1 SSISFKK
8 IYYWHIT
15 LLGKI
20 LESFLTNFIPFN
32 EIKQEKEKGFFETEK
47 KEPTGIAG
55 GSSPAA
61 IKAYHTSGAFQRMY
75 GPPLATYF
83 LLPVN
88 GSSKFSVN

>member
-1 SSISFKK
+1 MESPILK
-8 IYYWHIT
+8 IT
-15 LLGKI
+15 VGAFGGKP
-20 LESFLTNFIPFN
+20 FFI
-32 EIKQEKEKGFFETEK
+32 K

-61 IKAYHTSGAFQRMY
+61 ITAYHTSGAFQRMY

>member
-1 SSISFKK
+1 MLREYGSIEYWMSMSFDELMKW
-8 IYYWHIT
+8 IEEIN
-15 LLGKI
+15 
-20 LESFLTNFIPFN
+20 ESVM
-32 EIKQEKEKGFFETEK
+32 KVK

>member
-1 SSISFKK
+1 MRSIRQNVGVDGGRS
-8 IYYWHIT
+8 H
-15 LLGKI
+15 
-20 LESFLTNFIPFN
+20 
-32 EIKQEKEKGFFETEK
+32 K

>member
-1 SSISFKK
+1 MQEANCV
-8 IYYWHIT
+8 HN
-15 LLGKI
+15 
-20 LESFLTNFIPFN
+20 SFLLPLCTLCPLCTQNT
-32 EIKQEKEKGFFETEK
+32 QK
-47 KEPTGIAG
+47 KPTDIAG